1 VTFRRSAPG
10 RLIGWSRAYDAPVH
24 RVSVLQVVAVLV
36 VMGVGA
42 CSSTGGQQPASP
54 LTSASAAATSGPLA
68 FFECDPVD
76 IRNPDGQPVTLT
88 GTWLADDGATYTL
101 RESRTSCL
109 LFGSGQ
115 PKLGNEAGGNTLP
128 RQVVLAARIY
138 SDFTIQGWYSDTTA
152 LVRAD
157 DQAFR
162 VEIVFLTGADGTEQ
176 VRLRRFYGSSAEINA
191 SWHNRC
197 FVPEENVPADAYV
210 SSQWCD

>member
-1 VTFRRSAPG
+1 MTLRKPAQGPLTGS
-10 RLIGWSRAYDAPVH
+10 SRPYDAVMDPQ
-24 RVSVLQVVAVLV
+24 RALQAVAVLT
-36 VMGVGA
+36 MIGVEA
-42 CSSTGGQQPASP
+42 CSSAGGQPSSP
-54 LTSASAAATSGPLA
+54 STSAVSTATSGPLA
-68 FFECDPVD
+68 FFDCDPID
-76 IRNPDGQPVTLT
+76 IRSPDGQPVTLT
-88 GTWLADDGATYTL
+88 GTWLADDGATYML

-157 DQAFR
+157 DNAFR
-162 VEIVFLTGADGTEQ
+162 VEVVFLTADDGTTQ
-176 VRLRRFYGSSAEINA
+176 VRLRRYYDSSAEINA

-197 FVPEENVPADAYV
+197 FAPQADVPPDTYV